1 LRMPCFFNVT
11 LASPTST
18 VGVSLDKSQ
27 DVLARFCGRIRRLSA
42 ASSRRVV
49 LRGFPGGAEAFEL
62 VARFCYAGEAA
73 VTPANACALRCA
85 AEFLGMDAP
94 RQLVR
99 VAETALEEMPH
110 WPWHSVVG
118 AVKQCERLLPLSDA
132 TGAFD
137 GAVSALGAHVA
148 AAAAPPPDATP
159 TSSSPESAAFRFSCD
174 NKSSGCPSLP
184 AWWFDDLA
192 ALAPATVAR
201 VAAALAAKGADHAL
215 VARFLFYCL
224 KCRVAAG
231 AGEDGDRRA
240 MLEAA
245 VAAMAGLD
253 RAAVSCKA
261 LFGVLRIAAPLRP
274 ADDRL
279 VAMIGRKL
287 DHATLDNLLVP
298 APAGTTGGL
307 YDVGL
312 VLRFLDAFLR
322 GAGDEPAR
330 IKKVGR
336 LVDLY
341 LTEVAPDPSLRPAR
355 FVDLATALP
364 AAARDSHDALYRA
377 IDVYFQVHSLPTDTV
392 LISSAFRI
400 TPH

>member
-1 LRMPCFFNVT
+1 VAPRILCFSVLKLF
-11 LASPTST
+11 AC
-18 VGVSLDKSQ
+18 LDKSQ
-27 DVLARFCGRIRRLSA
+27 DVLARSCGRIRRLSA
-42 ASSRRVV
+42 APARRVV

-73 VTPANACALRCA
+73 VTAANACALRCA

-94 RQLVR
+94 SHLVR

-137 GAVSALGAHVA
+137 RAVSALGAHV

-174 NKSSGCPSLP
+174 TKSSGCPSLP
-184 AWWFDDLA
+184 AGRAWWFDDLA

-201 VAAALAAKGADHAL
+201 LAAAVAARGVDHAL
-215 VARFLFYCL
+215 VARFLLYCL
-224 KCRVAAG
+224 KCRLAAG
-231 AGEDGDRRA
+231 AGEEAEKRA

-279 VAMIGRKL
+279 VAMIGRKM